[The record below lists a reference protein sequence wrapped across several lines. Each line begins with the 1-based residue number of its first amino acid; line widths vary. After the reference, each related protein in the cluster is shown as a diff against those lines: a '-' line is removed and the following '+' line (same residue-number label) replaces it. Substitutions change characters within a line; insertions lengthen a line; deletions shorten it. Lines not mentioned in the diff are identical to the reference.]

1 MRLLLVFTFLLNF
14 LPTPS
19 SARTRIAFLKFYQNG
34 KLVQYE
40 EGGRFSH
47 TAIQFD
53 DIGDQWLNA
62 YPEEGVAVISLARLR
77 QHGVVAEIIEIPHTL
92 TLAQVQPYLGL
103 PFDFWYSW
111 DDRAI
116 YCSELIGKLL
126 AVPTHPM
133 KFNRAVWPKNY
144 WKLDGTPG
152 LSPDALY
159 RWAKS
164 VAVID

>member
-1 MRLLLVFTFLLNF
+1 MRFHVVFAIILSLLPAL
-14 LPTPS
+14 
-19 SARTRIAFLKFYQNG
+19 SAAKTRIAFLEFYEKG

-40 EGGRFSH
+40 EGSRFTH

-53 DIGDQWLNA
+53 EIGDQWLNA
-62 YPEEGVAVISLARLR
+62 YPGEGVAIISLARLQ
-77 QHGVVAEIIEIPHTL
+77 QHGVVAEIVEIPHTL
-92 TLAQVQPYLGL
+92 TLAQVRPYLGL

-111 DDRAI
+111 NDEAI

-144 WKLDGTPG
+144 WKLEGTPG
-152 LSPDALY
+152 LSPDSLY
-159 RWAKS
+159 DWAKS
-164 VAVID
+164 VSVR